1 MLAFWRH
8 GYGATSVAELTAATG
23 MHPGA
28 IYHTF
33 GDKQGLLL
41 AALERYRETGVR
53 RARNLLGGQSSPLA
67 GLRAYLLDQVVM
79 SQAADDRSR
88 GCLAGN
94 SALELLPGEP
104 AVANAIRRTF
114 AELHAAIAETVRAAQ
129 RHSEIEPSLPAEDVA
144 SQLLALVEG
153 MFVLGRA
160 SASPGRMPAVVDLTL
175 KSLRP
180 AVSQADSQGAVP

>member
-1 MLAFWRH
+1 MLAFWSQ
-8 GYGATSVAELTAATG
+8 GYSATSVSELTTATG

-33 GDKQGLLL
+33 GDKQGLLV
-41 AALERYRETGVR
+41 AALERYRETGVGR
-53 RARNLLGGQSSPLA
+53 VRSLLGGQSSPLA

-79 SQAADDRSR
+79 SQAAGGRR

-94 SALELLPGEP
+94 SALELLPGAP
-104 AVANAIRRTF
+104 PVAAAIGRIF
-114 AELHAAIAETVRAAQ
+114 AELHAAIAEAVRAAQ
-129 RHSEIEPSLPAEDVA
+129 RHGEVEPSLPAEDVA

-160 SASPGRMPAVVDLTL
+160 GPGPGRLPAVVDLTL

-180 AVSQADSQGAVP
+180 AAGQGALP